1 MSRSPL
7 SNRLGPFVLICAAAL
22 LLPTASRA
30 QDAKPAALLNYATIA
45 AQTDYLCVLRN
56 WRIRGV
62 GICIKDFRVRP
73 CLKVRNPFPVG
84 LLETSRK
91 DYASAILEINTLLGA
106 LQTPARAATDQIM
119 KTQKGASHSPDPAG
133 GNRAI
138 HFAET
143 RAIEY
148 ASPLHLVLAAAQ
160 FLPIA
165 RPCHTPR
172 FLELKYASEVDPF
185 GWRTELLDAIFYAAY
200 TGGIPCDM
208 QWAANKFACAGNW
221 GAYYPRVGWAHH
233 SSSVIA
239 SYLQALRGARVAAEP
254 GLGRVTFGLYAYSP
268 KTGHYIQ
275 QLYPGPRNSCGRI
288 GNPLVLQVELGKAS
302 PTGSFVL
309 VHFGVF
315 DQCIGCD
322 ACGTLTSELGF

>member
-1 MSRSPL
+1 L
-7 SNRLGPFVLICAAAL
+7 S
-22 LLPTASRA
+22 ASSSA
-30 QDAKPAALLNYATIA
+30 QDGKRAPQLNYATIA

-56 WRIRGV
+56 WRIRGI
-62 GICIKDFRVRP
+62 GICIKDFKVRP

-91 DYASAILEINTLLGA
+91 DYGSAIFEINALLSA
-106 LQTPARAATDQIM
+106 LQTPARAVTDQFL
-119 KTQKGASHSPDPAG
+119 KTKQGTGSHSPDPTG

-148 ASPLHLVLAAAQ
+148 ASPLHLVLAGAQ

-172 FLELKYASEVDPF
+172 FLDLKYASELDAC
-185 GWRTELLDAIFYAAY
+185 GWRTDLLDAIFYAAY
-200 TGGIPCDM
+200 TAGIPCDL

-239 SYLQALRGARVAAEP
+239 SYLQALRGGRVAAEP
-254 GLGRVTFGLYAYSP
+254 GLGRVTFGPYAYPP
-268 KTGHYIQ
+268 KTGHFIQ
-275 QLYPGPRNSCGRI
+275 QLHPGPGNSCGRI

-322 ACGTLTSELGF
+322 ACGTLTFELGF